1 MAPSSIDVSIP
12 FVTNSGWAT
21 TALLLPLFLAPPPL
35 CHAQP
40 APPPI
45 LFEDVASEAGV
56 EFVLQDG
63 SGSAKYQIETMVGGV
78 AVFDFN
84 RDGLPDI
91 YFANGAEP
99 LTLEKTH
106 PRFYNRLFR
115 NDGEGKFT
123 DVTEQAHVRGAG
135 HSIGVATG
143 DYDNDGYTDIF
154 VAGVNRNALYRNRG
168 DGTFED
174 VTGAAR
180 LDWEGPGP
188 KPWSVAGG
196 WFDFDND
203 GLLDLFVVN
212 YVSWSAES
220 DPPCTTGGARTYC
233 HPKHYKG
240 LPNQL
245 FRNNGD
251 GTFSDVSAPT
261 GIAASVGKG
270 MSVSF
275 LDANSDGVLDVFV
288 TNDTVPNALFFSDR
302 KGGFREDGLVAGIAF
317 NDDGQ
322 ALSSMGTD
330 AADFDNDGREDI
342 FVVAIANQSF
352 PLFRNSGH
360 GLFED
365 VTYTHGIGPA
375 TIQDTGWGAGIRDL
389 NNDGYRDLFVAA
401 GAIDDNV
408 EAYSSRASR
417 LRNRV
422 LAGSKGGRFTDL
434 SDKAGPD
441 FQQLGRH
448 RGAAFG
454 DFNQDGLLDVVVT
467 RIGEKAELFLNR
479 SRPTGN
485 WVELALEGAK
495 SNRSAIGALARVRTA
510 SGRVLWGRVSS
521 AGGYASA
528 NDLTLHFG
536 LGEDA
541 IASEIEITWP
551 RGTVQRLEQV
561 RCGQRVQVREP

>member
-1 MAPSSIDVSIP
+1 MC
-12 FVTNSGWAT
+12 N
-21 TALLLPLFLAPPPL
+21 
-35 CHAQP
+35 AQ
-40 APPPI
+40 AAAPPI
-45 LFEDVASEAGV
+45 LFEDVAPEAGV

-91 YFANGAEP
+91 YFANGAAP
-99 LTLEKTH
+99 LALEKTD
-106 PRFYNRLFR
+106 PRYYNRLYR
-115 NDGEGKFT
+115 NDGDGKFT
-123 DVTEQAHVRGAG
+123 DVTDRARARGEG

-154 VAGVNRNALYRNRG
+154 VAGVNRNVLYRNRG
-168 DGTFED
+168 DGAFQD
-174 VTGAAR
+174 VTASAG
-180 LDWEGPGP
+180 LDWAGPRP

-196 WFDFDND
+196 WFDFDKD
-203 GLLDLFVVN
+203 GMLDLFVVN
-212 YVSWSAES
+212 YVAWSPQS

-233 HPKHYKG
+233 HPRHYQG
-240 LPNQL
+240 LSNQL

-251 GTFSDVSAPT
+251 GSFSDVSAVT

-275 LDANSDGVLDVFV
+275 LDADSDGELDVFV
-288 TNDTVPNALFFSDR
+288 TNDTVPNALFFFDG
-302 KGGFREDGLVAGIAF
+302 KGGFREDGLVAGVAF
-317 NDDGQ
+317 NDDGRS
-322 ALSSMGTD
+322 LSSMGTD
-330 AADFDNDGREDI
+330 TADFDNDGREDI
-342 FVVAIANQSF
+342 FVVAITNQAF

-365 VTYTHGIGPA
+365 VTYTHGIGPQ
-375 TIQDTGWGAGIRDL
+375 TIRDTGWGAGIRDL

-417 LRNRV
+417 LRNRL
-422 LAGSKGGRFTDL
+422 LAGGKGGRFTDV
-434 SDKAGPD
+434 SDSAGPD

-454 DFNQDGLLDVVVT
+454 DFNQDGLLDVAVT
-467 RIGEKAELFLNR
+467 RIGERAELFFNR

-485 WVELALEGAK
+485 WLELALEGTK
-495 SNRSAIGALARVRTA
+495 SNRSAIGALVRVRTA
-510 SGRVLWGRVSS
+510 SGRVQWGRVSS
-521 AGGYASA
+521 AGSYASS

-536 LGEDA
+536 MGEDDA
-541 IASEIEITWP
+541 AAEIEVTWP

-561 RCGQRVQVREP
+561 RCCQRVQVREP